1 MREIC
6 RYSGFNIVATIE
18 RGGTTMHPQLS
29 EKDKQN
35 VYQIGYKQVN
45 ANKTSRMVFT
55 VRNSRRE
62 IVCVSIMNIPPQKIV

>member
-1 MREIC
+1 MKPIG
-6 RYSGFNIVATIE
+6 YNVTHPALVAA
-18 RGGTTMHPQLS
+18 LS

-35 VYQIGYKQVN
+35 VYQIGYKQVK